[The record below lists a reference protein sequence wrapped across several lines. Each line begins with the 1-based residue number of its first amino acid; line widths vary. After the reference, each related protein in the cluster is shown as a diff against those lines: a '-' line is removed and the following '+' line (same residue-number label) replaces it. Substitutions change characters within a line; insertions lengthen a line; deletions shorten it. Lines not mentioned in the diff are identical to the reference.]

1 MRELA
6 VIGNREQRRIDHI
19 DVHDGASSP
28 RPRPAYRRLSSRS
41 QRASSIKWRC
51 AEMAMFRR
59 DSQSIVGCPLTARE
73 CDGGLD
79 AICFHAGRFNETDD
93 FCAREVLGRAFR
105 T

>member
-1 MRELA
+1 
-6 VIGNREQRRIDHI
+6 
-19 DVHDGASSP
+19 
-28 RPRPAYRRLSSRS
+28 
-41 QRASSIKWRC
+41 
-51 AEMAMFRR
+51 MFRR